1 MVRRARS
8 AFAVAML
15 LGEDLAR
22 SERFIAPAVLYV
34 AVVAFLFAGDP
45 APLPEPWAA
54 SALLLYPVGAWFA
67 HALAEAEDDV
77 ARTVTLS
84 AAGGPLPV
92 AAGVLLAA
100 TAGIAALG
108 LVAVVWGVVA
118 AWGTATTGGLL
129 DGMLAHLACGIT
141 GAAVGSVFARP
152 LFRSEGVAL
161 VAALTFLVVTGT
173 SAWLPPV
180 GTAAA
185 SLGTGRGGLGP
196 FGDLLLAVLVAGAA
210 LTVVV
215 RVEQGG
221 FATWRKRWDR
231 LVRRLLERLRPGH

>member
-1 MVRRARS
+1 MRRARS
-8 AFAVAML
+8 AVAVAML

-34 AVVAFLFAGDP
+34 GVVAFLFSGDAG
-45 APLPEPWAA
+45 PLPEPWAA

-67 HALAEAEDDV
+67 HALAAPADDV
-77 ARTVTLS
+77 ARRVTRS

-92 AAGVLLAA
+92 AGGVLLAA

-152 LFRSEGVAL
+152 LFRSEGAAL
-161 VAALTFLVVTGT
+161 IAALTFLVVTGT
-173 SAWLPPV
+173 RSWLPPV

-185 SLGTGRGGLGP
+185 SMGTGRGGLGP
-196 FGDLLLAVLVAGAA
+196 FGDLLLAVLVAVAA
-210 LTVVV
+210 LALVV
-215 RVEQGG
+215 RAEQGG
-221 FATWRKRWDR
+221 FAAWWERWDR
-231 LVRRLLERLRPGH
+231 LRDRLPDRFRSGG

>member
-15 LGEDLAR
+15 LGEDVGR
-22 SERFIAPAVLYV
+22 SERFVAPAVLYV
-34 AVVAFLFAGDP
+34 GALAILFGGTP
-45 APLPEPWAA
+45 GPLPAPWAA
-54 SALLLYPVGAWFA
+54 SALMLYPVGAWLA
-67 HALAEAEDDV
+67 HALAESEDDT

-100 TAGIAALG
+100 TAGVAALG

-118 AWGTATTGGLL
+118 AWGTATTGSLL
-129 DGMLAHLACGIT
+129 DGLLAHLTCGIA

-152 LFRSEGVAL
+152 LIRSQGLAIVAG
-161 VAALTFLVVTGT
+161 LTFLLVTGT
-173 SAWLPPV
+173 RNWLPPV

-185 SLGTGRGGLGP
+185 ALGSGRPGPGP
-196 FGDLLLAVLVAGAA
+196 FGDLLLAVLVAAGA
-210 LTVVV
+210 LTLVVAA
-215 RVEQGG
+215 EQGRL
-221 FATWRKRWDR
+221 AVWRTRWER
-231 LVRRLLERLRPGH
+231 LVARIRPGS

>member
-1 MVRRARS
+1 M
-8 AFAVAML
+8 AVAML
-15 LGEDLAR
+15 LGEDVAR

-34 AVVAFLFAGDP
+34 GFLAILFGGAPG
-45 APLPEPWAA
+45 PLPEPWAA
-54 SALLLYPVGAWFA
+54 SALLLYPVGAWLA
-67 HALAEAEDDV
+67 HAVAETEDDT

-100 TAGIAALG
+100 TAGVAALG

-129 DGMLAHLACGIT
+129 DGLLAHLACGIT

-152 LFRSEGVAL
+152 LFRSQGVAL
-161 VAALTFLVVTGT
+161 VAALTVLVVTGT
-173 SAWLPPV
+173 SSWLPPV

-185 SLGTGRGGLGP
+185 SLGNGRGGLGP
-196 FGDLLLAVLVAGAA
+196 FGDLLLAVLVAVAA
-210 LTVVV
+210 LTLVV
-215 RVEQGG
+215 RVEQGR
-221 FATWRKRWDR
+221 FASWRDSWSA
-231 LVRRLLERLRPGH
+231 LVERIRPGS